1 MSIESSNMKNE
12 IARWVF
18 YTAILAINVA
28 ALAHGSAAFSRSMGW
43 AACVFSSIGQWLRWW
58 L

>member
-12 IARWVF
+12 IARWAF
-18 YTAILAINVA
+18 YTAILTINVA

-43 AACVFSSIGQWLRWW
+43 AAFAFSYIGQWLHWW